1 MKSIQPDHCPRALR
15 PSFHC
20 VASVFSTIL
29 LCGVVRLNAVP
40 PTVMVV
46 DIIPASLSKE
56 TDPNSEP
63 NLAVNPAHPSQIAAS
78 AYLPEP
84 MGGNMS
90 TILVSINGG
99 TIWTCRSTVPT
110 KKMAC
115 DVTLRFGGLFN
126 MLYLA
131 ALNDNWAFVICRS
144 NNLATLPMDTP
155 LRQPN
160 SGIDQPYVAAATIGG
175 QDRVFVGANNW
186 YAPTA
191 STATIVRSLDGT
203 ASLPTCYFTPV
214 PIEFVVPPA
223 HRDDPEIRPA
233 ISADGK
239 KVYAVFNRVSSITG
253 NTRVGD
259 VILVRDDDGGNSGA
273 ASFEALHDPSGA
285 PGFSVVKGR
294 TFLFDPLLGGDRL
307 GGDLAIA
314 VDPLNAESVYLVWGE
329 VLGNQPVLHVI
340 RSKDGGRNWSGIL
353 HTVNNAKNP
362 GLAIN
367 NRGTLA
373 FLYQQV
379 VTDPRGQQTWLT
391 NVELTKDD
399 FQNVNPLTLAK
410 FPVAEINS
418 IVGQPRLGDYLHLM
432 ALENTF
438 YGIFSASNVPD
449 PSRFPFGVIFQ
460 RYNNLAAKKLLD
472 QHGHEVASSVD
483 PFFFKVTE

>member
-1 MKSIQPDHCPRALR
+1 M
-15 PSFHC
+15 
-20 VASVFSTIL
+20 
-29 LCGVVRLNAVP
+29 G
-40 PTVMVV
+40 
-46 DIIPASLSKE
+46 
-56 TDPNSEP
+56 
-63 NLAVNPAHPSQIAAS
+63 
-78 AYLPEP
+78 
-84 MGGNMS
+84 GGNMS
-90 TILVSINGG
+90 SILVSTNGG
-99 TIWTCRSTVPT
+99 TTWTYRSTVPT

-115 DVTLRFGGLFN
+115 DVTLRFGGLSN

-144 NNLATLPMDTP
+144 NNLATLPMDNL

-175 QDRVFVGANNW
+175 EDRVFVGANNW
-186 YAPTA
+186 YSSNA
-191 STATIVRSLDGT
+191 STATIVRSLNGT
-203 ASLPTCYFTPV
+203 ASLPTCNFTPV

-223 HRDDPEIRPA
+223 QRDDPEIRPA
-233 ISADGK
+233 TSADGK
-239 KVYAVFNRVSSITG
+239 KVYAVFNRVNSITG

-273 ASFEALHDPSGA
+273 ASFKALHDPSGA

-307 GGDLAIA
+307 GGELAIA
-314 VDPLNAESVYLVWGE
+314 VDPLNAENVYLVWGE
-329 VLGNQPVLHVI
+329 VLGSQPVLHVI
-340 RSKDGGRNWSGIL
+340 RSKDGGQNWSGIL

-379 VTDPRGQQTWLT
+379 VTDPSGQQTWFT

-399 FQNVNPLTLAK
+399 FRAVYPLTLAK
-410 FPVAEINS
+410 FPVAEIIS
-418 IVGQPRLGDYLHLM
+418 IHGQPRLGDYLHLIG
-432 ALENTF
+432 LENTF

-460 RYNNLAAKKLLD
+460 RYNNLATKKLLD
-472 QHGHEVASSVD
+472 QQGHEVASSVD
-483 PFFFKVTE
+483 PFFFKVTEQ

>member
-1 MKSIQPDHCPRALR
+1 MKSIQPGYRRPALR
-15 PSFHC
+15 LCFRGAVSAFC
-20 VASVFSTIL
+20 TVLF
-29 LCGVVRLNAVP
+29 CGVGHVNALP
-40 PTVMVV
+40 PAPLVTVV

-56 TDPNSEP
+56 TDTNSEP
-63 NLAVNPAHPSQIAAS
+63 NLAVNPAHPLQIAAS
-78 AYLPEP
+78 AYLPDP
-84 MGGNMS
+84 MGGKTS
-90 TILVSINGG
+90 SILVSTNGG
-99 TIWTCRSTVPT
+99 MTWTCRSTVPT

-131 ALNDNWAFVICRS
+131 ALNDYWTFVICRS

-155 LRQPN
+155 IRQPG
-160 SGIDQPYVAAATIGG
+160 SGIDQPYVAAATIAG
-175 QDRVFVGANNW
+175 QDRVFVGANDW
-186 YAPTA
+186 YSSTA
-191 STATIVRSLDGT
+191 STATVVRSVNGT
-203 ASLPTCYFTPV
+203 ASLPTCNFTPV

-223 HRDDPEIRPA
+223 LRDDPEVRA
-233 ISADGK
+233 AVSADGK
-239 KVYAVFNRVSSITG
+239 KVYAVFNRLNSITG

-273 ASFEALHDPSGA
+273 ASFKALGA
-285 PGFSVVKGR
+285 TGHSVISGR

-314 VDPLNAESVYLVWGE
+314 VDPRNADNVYLVWGD
-329 VLGNQPVLHVI
+329 VSGNQPLLHVI
-340 RSKDGGRNWSGIL
+340 RSKDGGQTWLPTL

-373 FLYQQV
+373 FIYQQV
-379 VTDPRGQQTWLT
+379 VTNPMGQQTWFT

-399 FQNVNPLTLAK
+399 FLNVNPLTLAK
-410 FPVAEINS
+410 FPAAEINS
-418 IVGQPRLGDYLHLM
+418 ILGQPRLGDYLHLM

-449 PSRFPFGVIFQ
+449 PARFPLGVIFQ
-460 RYNNLAAKKLLD
+460 RYKNFATKKLLD
-472 QHGHEVASSVD
+472 QHGHEVPSSVD
-483 PFFFKVTE
+483 PFFFKVID